1 MEELTK
7 DGCFSK
13 ELHLLASLGLTE
25 IKTTFVSEEYPH
37 FHLFQNNFMK
47 GLITYSIAI
56 FTIFLAIL
64 SCQKQVDYGPDIL
77 QLKSDVASLK
87 SSISTITAQLTNLE
101 ASLKAKI
108 DLTNSKIDT
117 INISISN
124 INDAN
129 KKNVDSLKAS
139 ILSLSNSVKDINT
152 SIKNTNDANKKTLD
166 SLKVAILSVDSS
178 LLYLS
183 TTSQTT
189 LSSSYNKILSNYI
202 GILQVVKS
210 TSAIIQIDG
219 SVFKGSFIRGSLL
232 NFYELDNSLNQTGRS
247 FNATIKDDYGN
258 FTLKA
263 QNITGKLV
271 RVVGDGFYWNEVLN
285 ENSSSR
291 ITLTALCKID
301 SNETVNVNVLTELER
316 PRVEYLYNIKGLTF
330 DSAKSQA
337 ITEVLKAFG
346 YTNTGIKR
354 AEKVGVVGIGDDSKI
369 LLAISTL
376 MQGFR
381 TESEVT
387 QILSDF
393 GQDLEKDGT
402 LTDVTIGNDLA
413 THLYYVDT
421 ATVLNNFKVK
431 YRKLYNADT
440 VNSIDM
446 RFVKSFQNNTTYVKN
461 KELIDYPSV
470 GSSNP
475 YPNVLNNDVITPDK
489 NSSGCSGCYNLTFYA
504 NLKKGMKLS
513 VEITNQDGTSFTFT
527 QIDVKQIYLAL
538 FGNNNI
544 GWKLNVWPE
553 NGNISKPFI
562 QANALTNE
570 LKATIN
576 TAGVYK
582 IKFFENGSITIPSRT
597 KTFTLL

>member
-1 MEELTK
+1 
-7 DGCFSK
+7 
-13 ELHLLASLGLTE
+13 
-25 IKTTFVSEEYPH
+25 
-37 FHLFQNNFMK
+37 MK
-47 GLITYSIAI
+47 GIFKHSIAV
-56 FTIFLAIL
+56 FTIVLLVL

-152 SIKNTNDANKKTLD
+152 SITNTNSANKKTLD
-166 SLKVAILSVDSS
+166 SLKSAILSVDSS

-337 ITEVLKAFG
+337 VTEVLKAFG

-354 AEKVGVVGIGDDSKI
+354 AEKVRIVGVGDDSKI

-376 MQGFR
+376 MQGYR

-402 LTDVTIGNDLA
+402 LTDATIGNDLA
-413 THLYYVDT
+413 THLYYLDT
-421 ATVLNNFKVK
+421 AVVLDNFKVK
-431 YRKLYNADT
+431 YRKLYNVDT

-446 RFVKSFQNNTTYVKN
+446 RFIKNFQNNTLFVKD
-461 KELIDYPSV
+461 KELFEFPEFEKMFGFKNILFESSTY
-470 GSSNP
+470 GSERTGTTTRYFGISCN
-475 YPNVLNNDVITPDK
+475 IK
-489 NSSGCSGCYNLTFYA
+489 R
-504 NLKKGMKLS
+504 KGMFLKIELLN
-513 VEITNQDGTSFTFT
+513 EDGTAISVSPVTFSDFTGTEVGWYVAKSGLYSIPTVTSTGLGLHDTRFAYT
-527 QIDVKQIYLAL
+527 NAKKYRLNYYERGFSTPSKVKYITL
-538 FGNNNI
+538 
-544 GWKLNVWPE
+544 
-553 NGNISKPFI
+553 
-562 QANALTNE
+562 
-570 LKATIN
+570 IN
-576 TAGVYK
+576 
-582 IKFFENGSITIPSRT
+582 
-597 KTFTLL
+597 

>member
-1 MEELTK
+1 
-7 DGCFSK
+7 
-13 ELHLLASLGLTE
+13 
-25 IKTTFVSEEYPH
+25 
-37 FHLFQNNFMK
+37 MK
-47 GLITYSIAI
+47 GIIKYSIAV
-56 FTIFLAIL
+56 FTIVLVIL

-152 SIKNTNDANKKTLD
+152 SIKNTNEANKKTLD
-166 SLKVAILSVDSS
+166 SLKSAILSVDSS

-301 SNETVNVNVLTELER
+301 SNEIVNVNVLTELER
-316 PRVEYLYNIKGLTF
+316 PRVEYLYNIKGLSF

-337 ITEVLKAFG
+337 VTEVLKAFG

-354 AEKVGVVGIGDDSKI
+354 AEKVGVVGIGDESKI

-376 MQGFR
+376 MQGYR

-402 LTDVTIGNDLA
+402 LTDVNIGNDLA

-421 ATVLNNFKVK
+421 AVVLDNFKVK
-431 YRKLYNADT
+431 YRKLYNVDT

-446 RFVKSFQNNTTYVKN
+446 RFIKNFQNNTTYAKD
-461 KELIDYPSV
+461 KELITFPDKSNYLVDNILSSKIQDFTSSYLFSTGGVDYYTWNYGMTCILSRK
-470 GSSNP
+470 GMKFKIE
-475 YPNVLNNDVITPDK
+475 LLDENNKVITPLK
-489 NSSGCSGCYNLTFYA
+489 NACLWNWGNSKTIGWINSGCNDNTFRGESIGSYDYL
-504 NLKKGMKLS
+504 N
-513 VEITNQDGTSFTFT
+513 
-527 QIDVKQIYLAL
+527 QIDSDWGFSRGK
-538 FGNNNI
+538 
-544 GWKLNVWPE
+544 
-553 NGNISKPFI
+553 
-562 QANALTNE
+562 
-570 LKATIN
+570 
-576 TAGVYK
+576 K
-582 IKFFENGSITIPSRT
+582 IKINFYERNYTTPTRT
-597 KTFTLL
+597 KIVVFN

>member
-1 MEELTK
+1 
-7 DGCFSK
+7 
-13 ELHLLASLGLTE
+13 
-25 IKTTFVSEEYPH
+25 
-37 FHLFQNNFMK
+37 MK
-47 GLITYSIAI
+47 IFKYSIAV
-56 FTIFLAIL
+56 FTIVQLVL

-152 SIKNTNDANKKTLD
+152 SITNTNSANKKTLD
-166 SLKVAILSVDSS
+166 SLKSAILSVDSS

-337 ITEVLKAFG
+337 VTEVLKAFG

-354 AEKVGVVGIGDDSKI
+354 AEKVGVVGIGDESKI

-376 MQGFR
+376 MQGYR

-402 LTDVTIGNDLA
+402 LTDATIGNDLA

-446 RFVKSFQNNTTYVKN
+446 RFVKNFQNNTTYIKD
-461 KELIDYPSV
+461 KELFEFPVNSYLYYDSYGAKNILNADNTIFTTDVPRGNVLYFSAAVTTTRKGLNLKVVITDIDGNPLK
-470 GSSNP
+470 GKNAGCFFSNP
-475 YPNVLNNDVITPDK
+475 LGFVKGWQTTNLCNSPTYITD
-489 NSSGCSGCYNLTFYA
+489 
-504 NLKKGMKLS
+504 
-513 VEITNQDGTSFTFT
+513 
-527 QIDVKQIYLAL
+527 
-538 FGNNNI
+538 NI
-544 GWKLNVWPE
+544 GL
-553 NGNISKPFI
+553 FD
-562 QANALTNE
+562 TM
-570 LKATIN
+570 N
-576 TAGVYK
+576 TSDNNWGFTPGQK
-582 IKFFENGSITIPSRT
+582 IKVNFYEKGFTTPSRF
-597 KTFTLL
+597 KLVTFN

>member
-1 MEELTK
+1 
-7 DGCFSK
+7 
-13 ELHLLASLGLTE
+13 
-25 IKTTFVSEEYPH
+25 
-37 FHLFQNNFMK
+37 MK
-47 GLITYSIAI
+47 GIFKHSIAV
-56 FTIFLAIL
+56 FTIVLLVL

-129 KKNVDSLKAS
+129 KKNVDSLKVS
-139 ILSLSNSVKDINT
+139 ILGLSNSVKDINT

-337 ITEVLKAFG
+337 VTEVLKAFG
-346 YTNTGIKR
+346 YTNTDIKR
-354 AEKVGVVGIGDDSKI
+354 AEKVGVVGIGDESKI

-376 MQGFR
+376 MQGYR

-402 LTDVTIGNDLA
+402 LTDATIGNDLA

-446 RFVKSFQNNTTYVKN
+446 RFVKNFQNNTTYIKD
-461 KELIDYPSV
+461 KELFEFPVNSYLYYDSYGAKNILNADNTIFTTDVPR
-470 GSSNP
+470 G
-475 YPNVLNNDVITPDK
+475 NVL
-489 NSSGCSGCYNLTFYA
+489 
-504 NLKKGMKLS
+504 
-513 VEITNQDGTSFTFT
+513 
-527 QIDVKQIYLAL
+527 
-538 FGNNNI
+538 
-544 GWKLNVWPE
+544 
-553 NGNISKPFI
+553 
-562 QANALTNE
+562 
-570 LKATIN
+570 
-576 TAGVYK
+576 
-582 IKFFENGSITIPSRT
+582 
-597 KTFTLL
+597 

>member
-1 MEELTK
+1 
-7 DGCFSK
+7 
-13 ELHLLASLGLTE
+13 
-25 IKTTFVSEEYPH
+25 
-37 FHLFQNNFMK
+37 MK
-47 GLITYSIAI
+47 GIIKHSIAV
-56 FTIFLAIL
+56 FTIVLVIL

-166 SLKVAILSVDSS
+166 SLKSAILSVDSS

-232 NFYELDNSLNQTGRS
+232 NFYELDTNLNQTGRS

-337 ITEVLKAFG
+337 VTEVLKAFG

-376 MQGFR
+376 MQGYR
-381 TESEVT
+381 SESEVT

-402 LTDVTIGNDLA
+402 LTDATIGNNLT

-446 RFVKSFQNNTTYVKN
+446 RFIKNFQNNTTFINNKN
-461 KELIDYPSV
+461 LIEYPLNGKS
-470 GSSNP
+470 GNRNILSSNSDAETNF
-475 YPNVLNNDVITPDK
+475 YV
-489 NSSGCSGCYNLTFYA
+489 SSNTSEIECVVNQKGLKVKLEFY
-504 NLKKGMKLS
+504 
-513 VEITNQDGTSFTFT
+513 D
-527 QIDVKQIYLAL
+527 
-538 FGNNNI
+538 GNNI
-544 GWKLNVWPE
+544 RLNGIPQQLGSNLNWQESLE
-553 NGNISKPFI
+553 NGNSILSSTTIGRHSWIGGWETRVSGTPNKR
-562 QANALTNE
+562 LT
-570 LKATIN
+570 
-576 TAGVYK
+576 
-582 IKFFENGSITIPSRT
+582 IKFFERGNDSPTRIKTIDYR
-597 KTFTLL
+597 

>member
-1 MEELTK
+1 
-7 DGCFSK
+7 
-13 ELHLLASLGLTE
+13 
-25 IKTTFVSEEYPH
+25 
-37 FHLFQNNFMK
+37 MK
-47 GLITYSIAI
+47 IFNYSIAV
-56 FTIFLAIL
+56 FTIVLLVL

-77 QLKSDVASLK
+77 LLKSDVASLK

-337 ITEVLKAFG
+337 VTEVLKAFG

-376 MQGFR
+376 MQGYR
-381 TESEVT
+381 SESEVT

-402 LTDVTIGNDLA
+402 LTDITIGNSLT
-413 THLYYVDT
+413 THLFYIDT
-421 ATVLNNFKVK
+421 ATVLNNFKIK

-440 VNSIDM
+440 VNTVDM
-446 RFVKSFQNNTTYVKN
+446 RFIKNFQNNTTFINNKN
-461 KELIDYPSV
+461 LIEYPLNGKS
-470 GSSNP
+470 GNRNILSSNSDSET
-475 YPNVLNNDVITPDK
+475 NFFV
-489 NSSGCSGCYNLTFYA
+489 SSNASEIECVVNQKGLKVKLEFY
-504 NLKKGMKLS
+504 
-513 VEITNQDGTSFTFT
+513 D
-527 QIDVKQIYLAL
+527 
-538 FGNNNI
+538 GNNI
-544 GWKLNVWPE
+544 RLNGIPQQLGSNLNWQESLE
-553 NGNISKPFI
+553 NGNSILSTTTIGRHSWIGGWETRVSGTPNKR
-562 QANALTNE
+562 LT
-570 LKATIN
+570 
-576 TAGVYK
+576 
-582 IKFFENGSITIPSRT
+582 IKFFERGNDSPTRIKTIDYR
-597 KTFTLL
+597 

>member
-1 MEELTK
+1 
-7 DGCFSK
+7 
-13 ELHLLASLGLTE
+13 
-25 IKTTFVSEEYPH
+25 
-37 FHLFQNNFMK
+37 MK
-47 GLITYSIAI
+47 GIFKHSIAV
-56 FTIFLAIL
+56 FTIVLLVL

-129 KKNVDSLKAS
+129 KKNVDSLKVS
-139 ILSLSNSVKDINT
+139 ILGLSNSVKDINT

-337 ITEVLKAFG
+337 VTEVLKAFG

-354 AEKVGVVGIGDDSKI
+354 AEKVGVVGIGDESKI

-376 MQGFR
+376 MQGYR

-402 LTDVTIGNDLA
+402 LTDATIGNDLA
-413 THLYYVDT
+413 THLYYLDT
-421 ATVLNNFKVK
+421 AVVLDNFKVK
-431 YRKLYNADT
+431 NDSFATKKL
-440 VNSIDM
+440 
-446 RFVKSFQNNTTYVKN
+446 
-461 KELIDYPSV
+461 
-470 GSSNP
+470 
-475 YPNVLNNDVITPDK
+475 TP
-489 NSSGCSGCYNLTFYA
+489 A
-504 NLKKGMKLS
+504 N
-513 VEITNQDGTSFTFT
+513 
-527 QIDVKQIYLAL
+527 
-538 FGNNNI
+538 
-544 GWKLNVWPE
+544 
-553 NGNISKPFI
+553 
-562 QANALTNE
+562 
-570 LKATIN
+570 
-576 TAGVYK
+576 
-582 IKFFENGSITIPSRT
+582 
-597 KTFTLL
+597 

>member
-1 MEELTK
+1 
-7 DGCFSK
+7 
-13 ELHLLASLGLTE
+13 
-25 IKTTFVSEEYPH
+25 
-37 FHLFQNNFMK
+37 MK
-47 GLITYSIAI
+47 GIFKHSISV
-56 FTIFLAIL
+56 FTIVIFVL

-129 KKNVDSLKAS
+129 KKNVDSLKVS
-139 ILSLSNSVKDINT
+139 ILGLSNSVKDINT

-337 ITEVLKAFG
+337 VTEVLKAFG

-376 MQGFR
+376 MQGYR

-402 LTDVTIGNDLA
+402 LTDITIGNSLT
-413 THLYYVDT
+413 THLFYIDT
-421 ATVLNNFKVK
+421 ATVLNNFKIK

-440 VNSIDM
+440 VNTVDM
-446 RFVKSFQNNTTYVKN
+446 RFIKNFQNNTTFINNKN
-461 KELIDYPSV
+461 LIEYPLNGKS
-470 GSSNP
+470 GNRNILSSNSDSET
-475 YPNVLNNDVITPDK
+475 NFFV
-489 NSSGCSGCYNLTFYA
+489 SSNASEIECVVNQKGLKVKLEFY
-504 NLKKGMKLS
+504 
-513 VEITNQDGTSFTFT
+513 D
-527 QIDVKQIYLAL
+527 
-538 FGNNNI
+538 GNNI
-544 GWKLNVWPE
+544 RLNGIPQQLGSNLNWQESLE
-553 NGNISKPFI
+553 NGNSILSTTTIGRHSWIGGWETRVSGTPNKR
-562 QANALTNE
+562 LT
-570 LKATIN
+570 
-576 TAGVYK
+576 
-582 IKFFENGSITIPSRT
+582 IKFFERGNDSPTRIKTIDYR
-597 KTFTLL
+597 

>member
-1 MEELTK
+1 M
-7 DGCFSK
+7 
-13 ELHLLASLGLTE
+13 
-25 IKTTFVSEEYPH
+25 
-37 FHLFQNNFMK
+37 
-47 GLITYSIAI
+47 
-56 FTIFLAIL
+56 
-64 SCQKQVDYGPDIL
+64 
-77 QLKSDVASLK
+77 
-87 SSISTITAQLTNLE
+87 
-101 ASLKAKI
+101 
-108 DLTNSKIDT
+108 
-117 INISISN
+117 
-124 INDAN
+124 
-129 KKNVDSLKAS
+129 
-139 ILSLSNSVKDINT
+139 
-152 SIKNTNDANKKTLD
+152 
-166 SLKVAILSVDSS
+166 
-178 LLYLS
+178 LYLS